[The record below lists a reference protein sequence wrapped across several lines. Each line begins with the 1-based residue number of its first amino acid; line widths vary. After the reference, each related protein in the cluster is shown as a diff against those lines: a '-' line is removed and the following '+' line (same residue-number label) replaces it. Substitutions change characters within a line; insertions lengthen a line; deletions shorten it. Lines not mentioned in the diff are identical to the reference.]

1 MSRHSEITVGAT
13 FPEDFRKK
21 FLELVGEFDDTM
33 LPEQTPSIEFD
44 WNGKGEALI
53 TYRKMVVV
61 DAAKAKEW
69 IDGALAHVSEPGGTR
84 AVTNSV
90 SPFEKRIDN
99 PLCPDRKELAAF
111 NSKLSPGFTTKGSS
125 LPESHGRANGLT
137 FPE

>member
-33 LPEQTPSIEFD
+33 LPEQ
-44 WNGKGEALI
+44 ALI

-69 IDGALAHVSEPGGTR
+69 IDGALAHVSEPGEQEPSQTP
-84 AVTNSV
+84 
-90 SPFEKRIDN
+90 SPRSRSE
-99 PLCPDRKELAAF
+99 
-111 NSKLSPGFTTKGSS
+111 
-125 LPESHGRANGLT
+125 
-137 FPE
+137 

>member
-69 IDGALAHVSEPGGTR
+69 IDGACQRAGGTR

>member
-61 DAAKAKEW
+61 DAAKALE
-69 IDGALAHVSEPGGTR
+69 DLADC
-84 AVTNSV
+84 AD
-90 SPFEKRIDN
+90 EKN
-99 PLCPDRKELAAF
+99 E
-111 NSKLSPGFTTKGSS
+111 
-125 LPESHGRANGLT
+125 E
-137 FPE
+137 